1 MFSSLLVVVMM
12 VGGVPMGSPIIVQTT
27 HPDCRNEIKMLE
39 GINKNM
45 NSIGS
50 TVRYNF
56 ICNQIPE

>member
-1 MFSSLLVVVMM
+1 
-12 VGGVPMGSPIIVQTT
+12 MGSPIIVQTT
-27 HPDCRNEIKMLE
+27 HPDCRNEVKMLE

-56 ICNQIPE
+56 ICNQITE